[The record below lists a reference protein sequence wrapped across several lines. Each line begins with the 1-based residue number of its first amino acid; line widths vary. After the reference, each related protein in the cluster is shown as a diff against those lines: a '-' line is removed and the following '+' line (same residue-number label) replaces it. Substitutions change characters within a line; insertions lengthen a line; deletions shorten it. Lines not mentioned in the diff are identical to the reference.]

1 MRFYAP
7 RREADGRVC
16 TGSVAELQKWAETE
30 PMKLLAGHHS
40 GLNISRHIKLSGDA
54 RKWDTPCAP
63 RMNKS
68 VNHLKLF
75 FSAAERPCTPVG
87 MRRISNREA
96 AQSLRLQ
103 KRCFTLAAPCNMSTM
118 AGTIPAIRG
127 YEAKRSVRGTRELH
141 RQEENGSIGRT
152 SLSGLLNR
160 PTGIVR
166 LFSPAGHQVFHDG
179 TLRENSAP

>member
-1 MRFYAP
+1 MGGNRAYEVACRTSFGIEHKPSHQALRGCKKMGHPMRP
-7 RREADGRVC
+7 THE
-16 TGSVAELQKWAETE
+16 Q
-30 PMKLLAGHHS
+30 
-40 GLNISRHIKLSGDA
+40 I
-54 RKWDTPCAP
+54 RKSSKA
-63 RMNKS
+63 
-68 VNHLKLF
+68 F

>member
-1 MRFYAP
+1 MRFYPP